1 MSALQTATIGLAC
14 VFVFISLAW
23 VVQWRTRNAGIVD
36 AVWSWSLGF
45 LGALYALLGSAPAPQ
60 RALLGLMAALWGLRL
75 GTHLFL
81 RNHGKPEDRRY
92 KKFRDGW
99 GDKADFNF
107 YFFFH
112 FQTLFAMLLSA
123 AFLVAAFNPAP
134 LAAGWLALAAAIWL
148 LSVLGEGIADRQM
161 ERFRGNPA
169 NRGQVCR
176 DGLWRYSRHPNYFFE
191 CLHWLAY
198 LPLAIGS
205 SWWWAA
211 LVSPLV
217 MWWLLMKMS
226 GIPILEAHMAAS
238 KPGYAEYMRTT
249 SALIPWP
256 PKQS

>member
-1 MSALQTATIGLAC
+1 MTALQTAATGLAC

-23 VVQWRTRNAGIVD
+23 VVQWRTQNAGIVD

-45 LGALYALLGSAPAPQ
+45 LGLLYSALGDAPLPQ
-60 RALLGLMAALWGLRL
+60 RALMGVMALLWGLRL
-75 GTHLFL
+75 GTHLFV

-99 GDKADFNF
+99 GKDANRNM

-123 AFLVAAFNPAP
+123 AFLVAAYNPNPVAP
-134 LAAGWLALAAAIWL
+134 ILLVLAIVIWQV
-148 LSVLGEGIADRQM
+148 SVVGEAIADRQM
-161 ERFRGNPA
+161 ERFRANPA

-198 LPLAIGS
+198 LPLVVGS
-205 SWWWAA
+205 AWWPAA

-217 MWWLLMKMS
+217 MWFLLMKMS
-226 GIPILEAHMAAS
+226 GIPILEQHMAAS

-249 SALIPWP
+249 SALFPWP
-256 PKQS
+256 PKSG

>member
-1 MSALQTATIGLAC
+1 MTATAVAMAGLAC

-23 VVQWRTRNAGIVD
+23 VVQWRTHNAGIVD

-92 KKFRDGW
+92 RKFRDGW
-99 GDKADFNF
+99 GGKADFNF

-123 AFLVAAFNPAP
+123 AFLVAAFNTTP
-134 LAAGWLALAAAIWL
+134 LASGWLLLAAAIWL
-148 LSVLGEGIADRQM
+148 VSVIGEGIADRQM

-169 NRGQVCR
+169 NKGQVCR
-176 DGLWRYSRHPNYFFE
+176 GGLWRWSRHPNYFFE

-205 SWWWAA
+205 PWWWAA
-211 LVSPLV
+211 LLSPAV

-226 GIPILEAHMAAS
+226 GIPILEQHMAAS

-256 PKQS
+256 PKTF